1 MTRPNTAHSNRKTRF
16 EPNPR
21 HRPSPAARATAAVT
35 TPQGK
40 LRILVVEDEFVSARA
55 LAGLLRRY
63 GACEFATRGGAA
75 IDLLEKAQHDGHPF
89 DLVCMDNIM
98 PGLTGVEVLEVIRGW
113 EQRRGVLLGK
123 GVPVIMT
130 TICNDPQT
138 VLGAFNSGC
147 ESYLIKPV
155 SAESLAKVLADLGL
169 TPRS

>member
-1 MTRPNTAHSNRKTRF
+1 MTRPNTAHSTRKTRF
-16 EPNPR
+16 EPKPGR
-21 HRPSPAARATAAVT
+21 RPSPAARVNTS
-35 TPQGK
+35 QGQ

-55 LAGLLRRY
+55 LAGLLRPY

-75 IDLLEKAQHDGHPF
+75 IDLLEKAQHAGRPF

-113 EQRRGVLLGK
+113 EARRGVLLGK

-155 SAESLAKVLADLGL
+155 SAESLAKVLAELRL